1 MNNNLFIILGYGVP
15 KDIFKDENYN
25 LYLKLAF
32 NNIFDIVSKNN
43 FPTKILF
50 CGGKTDCFKPFNRT
64 EAEEMIKFF
73 NCLKGRDYLKKQ
85 TENWEL
91 IPEKKS
97 ISTLENLIFCKE
109 IIKNKD
115 LKCDSINI
123 IFEKSRERRIKTLA
137 RNIFK
142 SKIKLLPF
150 DFNQSETRFIDQNFI
165 NKKEKTVL
173 KHDLKSLEDETYLN
187 KFHKI
192 YQEKL
197 SILRNT
203 APKDREE
210 AIKNWWK
217 EKILEIK

>member
-1 MNNNLFIILGYGVP
+1 MNNLFIVLGYGVP

-43 FPTKILF
+43 FSTKIIF
-50 CGGKTDCFKPFNRT
+50 CGGKTDCFKPFDRT

-73 NCLKGRDYLKKQ
+73 NYLKNRDYVEKQ
-85 TENWEL
+85 TKNWKL

-97 ISTLENLIFCKE
+97 VSTLENLIFCKD

-115 LKCDSINI
+115 IKHSSINI
-123 IFEKSRERRIKTLA
+123 IFEKSRKRRIKTLA
-137 RNIFK
+137 QKIFK
-142 SKIKLLPF
+142 SEIKLLPL

-173 KHDLKSLEDETYLN
+173 EYDLKSLKNEEYFN
-187 KFHKI
+187 KAHKI
-192 YQEKL
+192 YLEKL

-203 APKDREE
+203 EPKNREK
-210 AIKNWWK
+210 AIEKWWK